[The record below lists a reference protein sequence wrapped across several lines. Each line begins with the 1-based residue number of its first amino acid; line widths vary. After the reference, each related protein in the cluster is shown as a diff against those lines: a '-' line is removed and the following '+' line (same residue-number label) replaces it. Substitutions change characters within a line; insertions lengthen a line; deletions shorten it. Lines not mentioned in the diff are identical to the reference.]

1 MDPTTL
7 AILLPML
14 HDAFAFADLGTEWAP
29 KATSANQLAYGTEI
43 ALPGGKVTYRL
54 VLQSSV
60 VERKAITVILLRVF
74 ETAPPTPE
82 SLSRFT
88 VTRMSGSV
96 TTTAIVDWAPVA
108 TGTTL
113 ATILSKLLVETQ
125 ESAAALTLISD
136 GFSYV

>member
-14 HDAFAFADLGTEWAP
+14 HDAFAFVDTGTDWAP
-29 KATSANQLAYGTEI
+29 KAAPAEQLCYGTTI
-43 ALPGGKVTYRL
+43 TVPGGL
-54 VLQSSV
+54 VRYHLALQPSV
-60 VERKAITVILLRVF
+60 VERGALTVILLRIF
-74 ETAPPTPE
+74 ETAQPKAE
-82 SLSRFT
+82 GLSRFT

-113 ATILSKLLVETQ
+113 STILSKLLVDTQ
-125 ESAAALTLISD
+125 EASAALSLISD
-136 GFSYV
+136 GFTNV

>member
-54 VLQSSV
+54 ALQSSV
-60 VERKAITVILLRVF
+60 VEREAITVILLRVF
-74 ETAPPTPE
+74 ETVNPP
-82 SLSRFT
+82 SLLSRFT